1 MALAQGS
8 EIVQNC
14 LEMLSTQP
22 QGDNLWN
29 LSVASL
35 GSSESQRLDLAAG
48 TGDLCGRHGT
58 I

>member
-1 MALAQGS
+1 MTLAQDS
-8 EIVQNC
+8 EIVQNH

-29 LSVASL
+29 LFVASQ
-35 GSSESQRLDLAAG
+35 GSSESQRYGLAVG
-48 TGDLCGRHGT
+48 TGDLCVRRGT